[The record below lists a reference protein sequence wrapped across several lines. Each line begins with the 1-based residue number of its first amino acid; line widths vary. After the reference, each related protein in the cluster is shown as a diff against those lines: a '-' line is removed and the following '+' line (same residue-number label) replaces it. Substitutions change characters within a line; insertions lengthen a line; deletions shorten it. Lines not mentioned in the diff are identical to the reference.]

1 MAKRISIAIDG
12 YSSTGKS
19 TMAKALA
26 RKLGY
31 RYIDT
36 GAMYRGITYSAQERG
51 IISSSIAID
60 ALVEMLSDL
69 TLDFRYD
76 ESIERSDLFVNDI
89 NVEPFIRKNKVASW
103 VSKVAEIS
111 EVRRYLVE
119 AQRKMADVGGVVMDG
134 RDIASVVL
142 PQAEL
147 KIFMTA
153 SPEIRAQRRFQE
165 LQEKDSKEAVSLED
179 VAENLRERDYLDTH
193 REDSPLVQTEDA
205 RLLDNSNINMDEQ
218 LEIALNWAKEA
229 GA

>member
-76 ESIERSDLFVNDI
+76 ESVERSDLFVNDI

>member
-1 MAKRISIAIDG
+1 MAKSISIAIDG

-26 RKLGY
+26 NKLSY

-36 GAMYRGITYSAQERG
+36 GAMYRGITYAAQERG
-51 IISSSIAID
+51 IITSAISID
-60 ALVEMLSDL
+60 ALIAMLAEV
-69 TLDFRYD
+69 TLDFRYNS
-76 ESIERSDLFVNDI
+76 ETERSDLFINDLNI
-89 NVEPFIRKNKVASW
+89 EPFIRKNKVANW
-103 VSKVAEIS
+103 VSRVAEIS
-111 EVRRYLVE
+111 EVRRFLVE

-142 PQAEL
+142 PKAEL

-153 SPEIRAQRRFQE
+153 TPEIRAQRRFKE
-165 LQEKDSKEAVSLED
+165 LQQNDNTEDISFEA

-193 REDSPLVQTEDA
+193 REDSPLIKTEDA
-205 RLLDNSNINMDEQ
+205 LLLDNSNLSLEEQ
-218 LEIALNWAKEA
+218 LGIALKWAKET